1 MVRRSAGILFV
12 SGTRLLLLKRASC
25 SNNAGL
31 WGLPGGR
38 VEEGESE
45 WLGALRETREEV
57 GAPPLCRPI
66 GEIVVRRPKRL
77 YRIFVV
83 RVPRSERL
91 LWRASLNEE
100 HDEFRWA
107 KLSWCL
113 KYSDQLHPVVA
124 AVVNPRRAR
133 KRLLSLIEGEA
144 PTEAVWLKVPKARVQ
159 VLGCV

>member
-12 SGTRLLLLKRASC
+12 SGRRVLLLRRASR

-38 VEEGESE
+38 IDEGESE
-45 WLGALRETREEV
+45 WLAALRECREEI

-83 RVPRSERL
+83 RVPKSERL
-91 LWRASLNEE
+91 LWRARLNHE
-100 HDEFRWA
+100 HDEYRWA

-113 KYSDQLHPVVA
+113 KHSDRMHPVVA
-124 AVVNPRRAR
+124 ALVKPPRTRR
-133 KRLLSLIEGEA
+133 RLRSLIDGEVS
-144 PTEAVWLKVPKARVQ
+144 TKGRWLEVPKARVR
-159 VLGCV
+159 VLGCA